1 VPWSTRSPPHPTTPD
16 AVELIPRVEIV
27 ICNGINPS
35 SQNRDPRTAGV
46 SQRRGRDSNPRGG
59 VSPLRH
65 FECRA
70 LDRTMRPLQKVLGI
84 ECRPIASAG
93 RFLRKLQGLR
103 FHPKPAE
110 GEGFEPSRGR
120 KPPTAFPVPRTRPDY
135 AIPPEITARSG
146 GTTKDNA
153 ER

>member
-1 VPWSTRSPPHPTTPD
+1 MPWSTRSPPHPTTPD
-16 AVELIPRVEIV
+16 AVELIPGVEIV
-27 ICNGINPS
+27 MCDGINPS
-35 SQNRDPRTAGV
+35 SQKRDPRTAGV

-84 ECRPIASAG
+84 EYRLIASAG

-103 FHPKPAE
+103 FHPNPRRE
-110 GEGFEPSRGR
+110 RDLNPRGGANPQR
-120 KPPTAFPVPRTRPDY
+120 HFQCRALDRTM
-135 AIPPEITARSG
+135 RSL
-146 GTTKDNA
+146 
-153 ER
+153 RR